1 MVPIQPEVL
10 NPEFPTSCEWR
21 VAKMTSPYQ
30 PLYQRRVQG
39 LESLCPLT
47 AFLPVIT
54 EGRGV
59 PCKPLVGVV
68 GVVCVALGAGWRYK
82 CEAS

>member
-68 GVVCVALGAGWRYK
+68 GVALWQAGAEG
-82 CEAS
+82 